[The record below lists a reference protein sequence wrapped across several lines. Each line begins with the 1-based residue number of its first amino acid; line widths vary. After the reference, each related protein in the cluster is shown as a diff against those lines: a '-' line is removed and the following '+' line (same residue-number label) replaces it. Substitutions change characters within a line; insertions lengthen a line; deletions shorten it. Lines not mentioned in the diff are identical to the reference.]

1 VAATPPAAAAHHR
14 LSDAEIVD
22 NIVILLVAGQDT
34 SSSTLT
40 KVFANLQEH
49 PAVLQKLR
57 DEQAR
62 VVAKH
67 GGGITAGAMKDMQYA
82 EAVIRWARA
91 AHLCALLCAHR
102 RCTVPGWLT
111 CWLCVTTTTSLPSL
125 LHRSRRE
132 TLRLDPVVAGL
143 MRTAA
148 REFELSGYTV
158 PKDKLLLLPLK
169 YLAAHDARWAAEQ
182 GALAPERFVPER
194 MLTAAGKQVEPGD
207 LLPFGYGPR

>member
-67 GGGITAGAMKDMQYA
+67 GGGITAGAMKDMQYT
-82 EAVIRWARA
+82 EAVIRWAE
-91 AHLCALLCAHR
+91 
-102 RCTVPGWLT
+102 
-111 CWLCVTTTTSLPSL
+111 
-125 LHRSRRE
+125 RSRH
-132 TLRLDPVVAGL
+132 GL
-143 MRTAA
+143 
-148 REFELSGYTV
+148 LSCRACRSV
-158 PKDKLLLLPLK
+158 
-169 YLAAHDARWAAEQ
+169 Q
-182 GALAPERFVPER
+182 GDMAMCSPW
-194 MLTAAGKQVEPGD
+194 T
-207 LLPFGYGPR
+207 